1 MKEKQVLSNE
11 IENQNKY
18 RRSIVAAKNIEKDQ
32 TITLDMLGVKR
43 PGTGLLPREM
53 SKVNGLKAKIKIQKD
68 TIIVKGLLY

>member
-1 MKEKQVLSNE
+1 MQNE

-18 RRSIVAAKNIEKDQ
+18 RRSIVATKNIEKGQ

-53 SKVNGLKAKIKIQKD
+53 SKVKKNW
-68 TIIVKGLLY
+68 TVEIISNIRQPKTNVSKTR